1 MACPVGTAASKREK
15 KSKPVMISL
24 KNRGA
29 KMFEGLFSKTYY
41 HNTILEWS
49 IALAL
54 IVVTVVFAKMIYVGA
69 GSFVKK
75 VTKKTKNEFDD
86 LLVDMLEEPMV
97 FAIIILGVWYSLQ
110 TLNMTEAAES
120 IIGRAYYIL
129 IIFDVAWLLSRLMDA
144 VVKKYVQPF
153 VSKTEGKLDDQL
165 LPLLRKGIKLS
176 IWVVA
181 ILVALNNAG
190 YNVSAL
196 LASLGIGGLAF
207 ALAAKDTIAN
217 LFGSF
222 TIFIDKPFEVGD
234 RIVVQGY
241 DGIVAEV
248 GLRSTRLQTLNGRM
262 VTLAN
267 SEVADSAIENISS
280 EPNRKIT
287 MDLGL
292 TYDTDETRMQ
302 RAMEILQEIAAE
314 NEALEE
320 NVVTAFTAFNDF
332 ALNIRFIYYIKKG
345 ESVFGNQTKINLE
358 ILKRFNAEKLEF
370 AFPTQTVYANLNG

>member
-1 MACPVGTAASKREK
+1 
-15 KSKPVMISL
+15 
-24 KNRGA
+24 
-29 KMFEGLFSKTYY
+29 MFEGLFSKTYY
-41 HNTILEWS
+41 HNTILEWI

-54 IVVTVVFAKMIYVGA
+54 IVATVVFAKMIYIGA

-75 VTKKTKNEFDD
+75 LTKKTKNEFDD

-110 TLNMTEAAES
+110 TLNMTAAAES
-120 IIGRAYYIL
+120 VLGRAYYIL
-129 IIFDVAWLLSRLMDA
+129 IIFDVAWLVSRLMDA

-241 DGIVAEV
+241 DGIVVEV
-248 GLRSTRLQTLNGRM
+248 GLRSTRLRTLNGRM

-267 SEVADSAIENISS
+267 S
-280 EPNRKIT
+280 
-287 MDLGL
+287 
-292 TYDTDETRMQ
+292 
-302 RAMEILQEIAAE
+302 
-314 NEALEE
+314 
-320 NVVTAFTAFNDF
+320 
-332 ALNIRFIYYIKKG
+332 
-345 ESVFGNQTKINLE
+345 
-358 ILKRFNAEKLEF
+358 
-370 AFPTQTVYANLNG
+370 

>member
-1 MACPVGTAASKREK
+1 
-15 KSKPVMISL
+15 
-24 KNRGA
+24 
-29 KMFEGLFSKTYY
+29 MFEGLFSKAYY
-41 HNTILEWS
+41 NNTILEWT
-49 IALAL
+49 IALVL
-54 IVVTVVFAKMIYVGA
+54 IVATVIFAKIIYLAV
-69 GSFVKK
+69 GSFLKK
-75 VTKKTKNEFDD
+75 LTKKTKNEFDD

-97 FAIIILGVWYSLQ
+97 FALIILGVWYSLQ
-110 TLNMTEAAES
+110 TLNLSAAAEE

-129 IIFDVAWLLSRLMDA
+129 IIFDAAWMLSRLMDA
-144 VVKKYVQPF
+144 VVKKYIRPF
-153 VSKTEGKLDDQL
+153 VSKTDSKLDDQL
-165 LPLLRKGIKLS
+165 LPLLRKGIKVS
-176 IWVVA
+176 IWVIA

-190 YNVSAL
+190 YNVGAL

-234 RIVVQGY
+234 RIMVQGY

-248 GLRSTRLQTLNGRM
+248 GLRSTRLRTLNGRT

-267 SEVADSAIENISS
+267 SEVADSAIENVTS
-280 EPNRKIT
+280 EPSRKMT
-287 MDLGL
+287 LDLGL
-292 TYDTDETRMQ
+292 TYDTDEVQME
-302 RAMEILQEIAAE
+302 RAMQILQEIAAE
-314 NEALEE
+314 NSALEA
-320 NVVTAFTAFNDF
+320 NAVTAFTAFNDF

-370 AFPTQTVYANLNG
+370 AFPTQTIYAEGLEK

>member
-1 MACPVGTAASKREK
+1 
-15 KSKPVMISL
+15 MISL

-29 KMFEGLFSKTYY
+29 KMFEELFSKTYY
-41 HNTILEWS
+41 QNTILEWS

-110 TLNMTEAAES
+110 TLNMTEVAES
-120 IIGRAYYIL
+120 ILGRAYYIL

-280 EPNRKIT
+280 EPSRKIT